1 MSFTG
6 GQDGPRT
13 GEDTVSTTDTTNRLP
28 IDPNRILSA
37 DGLDWTSP
45 IADLID
51 SLTDAIGEER
61 PHWSYERCVDLAE
74 QIVLQY
80 AE

>member
-1 MSFTG
+1 M
-6 GQDGPRT
+6 R
-13 GEDTVSTTDTTNRLP
+13 VTDTNSRTFN
-28 IDPNRILSA
+28 PNAILAA

-45 IADLID
+45 IADLVD
-51 SLTDAIGEER
+51 SLTEAIGEAR
-61 PHWSYERCVDLAE
+61 PRWSYERCVDLAE